1 MNCDFC
7 KKTFS
12 SKSNLLN
19 HKKTAKFCLKM
30 QEDREEKEENNNK
43 LSFECI
49 YCKKVLTQQK
59 SLDIHIISCKEK
71 KKKIDLENISLIKNL
86 EKEIS
91 KLEKKDNSNFIKI
104 KEYEKTIQEKN
115 EYILKLEAKIEKFEN
130 TIASIANEPKTITT
144 TNTV

>member
-49 YCKKVLTQQK
+49 YCKKLGAQGNMK
-59 SLDIHIISCKEK
+59 RYHFDNCKHK
-71 KKKIDLENISLIKNL
+71 M
-86 EKEIS
+86 
-91 KLEKKDNSNFIKI
+91 
-104 KEYEKTIQEKN
+104 
-115 EYILKLEAKIEKFEN
+115 
-130 TIASIANEPKTITT
+130 
-144 TNTV
+144 